1 MLSFIK
7 ALGVGFQPAG
17 LIEVTGSLDQ
27 PGRGWYRIYTYRL
40 EEEAWE
46 EPVRY
51 PGESLALTLFN
62 IGACKDEDLGR
73 EVLDRID
80 QMLQHFEMLGFD
92 LILRICYDT
101 EGKGMVREPSLFSQ
115 VKKHIA
121 QLAPILKK
129 HANHIYVY
137 QGLLVGSWGEMHE
150 SKFLLPQYLKEL
162 METFLRETDGKV
174 KLSVR
179 KPVQYRIAFSE
190 GQERRQI
197 GFFNDGMLGSGTHL
211 GTFAPETAGRGN
223 WKEPWSQEEEIRFM
237 APLIDEVP
245 YGGEVLM
252 TPMPLAPE
260 NILETLRSL
269 RVSYLNST
277 HDAALL
283 SEWKR
288 TSFEGMPF
296 FTYVG
301 EHLGY
306 RFLVRSVQGKWGKN
320 MELTVTIEN
329 SGFGS
334 CYEDVDTV
342 ILGRTD
348 EYAALVTLGT
358 LNGNLKDLHGGKT
371 GSYSGTFR
379 TESLTLR
386 DKGARLQILALLRRK
401 RDGRTIHFAQQ
412 ETECGLLLGYFTK

>member
-7 ALGVGFQPAG
+7 ALGVGFQPAE
-17 LIEVTGSLDQ
+17 LVEAKEPLDN

-40 EEEAWE
+40 EEESWE

-51 PGESLALTLFN
+51 PGECLALALFN
-62 IGACKDEDLGR
+62 VGACKDEDFSR
-73 EVLDRID
+73 AVLDRID
-80 QMLQHFEMLGFD
+80 QMLERFEKLGFD

-115 VKKHIA
+115 VKKHMA
-121 QLAPILKK
+121 QLAPLLKK

-162 METFLRETDGKV
+162 TEAFLRETEGKI
-174 KLSVR
+174 KLSIR

-190 GQERRQI
+190 GQERPRL
-197 GFFNDGMLGSGTHL
+197 GYFNDGMLGSGTHL

-223 WKEPWSQEEEIRFM
+223 WKEPWSQDEEVKFM
-237 APLIDEVP
+237 ASFIDEVP

-252 TPMPLAPE
+252 PPMPLAPE
-260 NILETLRSL
+260 TILETLRIL

-283 SEWKR
+283 EEWKQKNYA
-288 TSFEGMPF
+288 GMTF
-296 FTYVG
+296 FAYVG

-306 RFLVRSVQGKWGKN
+306 RFLVQNVQGKWGKN

-334 CYEDVDTV
+334 CYEDTEIV
-342 ILGRTD
+342 ILGRAD
-348 EYAALVTLGT
+348 EHASPVTLGT

-371 GSYSGTFR
+371 GVYSGTFS
-379 TESLTLR
+379 TENFALR
-386 DKGARLQILALLRRK
+386 DKGSQLQILALLHRK
-401 RDGRTIHFAQQ
+401 NDGRALHFAQQ
-412 ETECGLLLGYFTK
+412 ATDRGLLLGCFHK

>member
-7 ALGVGFQPAG
+7 ALGVGFQPAE
-17 LIEVTGSLDQ
+17 LVEAKEPLDN

-40 EEEAWE
+40 EEESWE

-62 IGACKDEDLGR
+62 VGACKDEDFSR
-73 EVLDRID
+73 AVLDRID
-80 QMLQHFEMLGFD
+80 QMLERFEMLGFD

-115 VKKHIA
+115 VKKHVA
-121 QLAPILKK
+121 QLAPLLKK

-162 METFLRETDGKV
+162 TEAFLRETEGKI
-174 KLSVR
+174 KLSIR

-190 GQERRQI
+190 GQERKRL

-223 WKEPWSQEEEIRFM
+223 WKEPWSQEEEVKFM
-237 APLIDEVP
+237 APFIDEVP
-245 YGGEVLM
+245 YGGEVLLP
-252 TPMPLAPE
+252 PMPLAPE
-260 NILETLRSL
+260 TILETLRIL

-283 SEWKR
+283 EEWKQKSYAG
-288 TSFEGMPF
+288 TTF
-296 FTYVG
+296 FAYVG
-301 EHLGY
+301 ERLGY
-306 RFLVRSVQGKWGKN
+306 RFLIRNIQGKWGKN

-334 CYEDVDTV
+334 CYENTEIV
-342 ILGRTD
+342 ILGRAD
-348 EYAALVTLGT
+348 EHASPVTLGT

-371 GSYSGTFR
+371 GAYSGTFS
-379 TESLTLR
+379 TESFALR
-386 DKGARLQILALLRRK
+386 DKGSQLQILARLRRK
-401 RDGRTIHFAQQ
+401 NDGHPLHFAQQ
-412 ETECGLLLGYFTK
+412 ETDRGLLLGCFHK